1 MDTTGQRTLSSITSK
16 VLMALAGVFLLVFLA
31 VHLGINMLLLVDDG
45 GKSFSAAAGFM
56 SSYPV
61 IRIFELALFGGF
73 ALHIA
78 FGVIVS
84 IRNRSARPIRY
95 RHASRSETSPF
106 SKYMLHSGVV
116 VLIFL
121 ALHFIDFY
129 FIKLGI
135 VAPPP
140 GIERHDFYRRA
151 VVLFTDQAASS
162 IYMVAFVFLGFHLN
176 HALQAA
182 IQTLGLNHSRHAA
195 VIKAVSTVY
204 AIVIAGGFMAI
215 PLRFTL
221 FN

>member
-1 MDTTGQRTLSSITSK
+1 MDNSAERTFSSITSK
-16 VLMALAGVFLLVFLA
+16 VTMALAGLFLLVFLA

-56 SSYPV
+56 GTHPV
-61 IRIFELALFGGF
+61 IRIFEIVLLSGF

-78 FGVIVS
+78 FGLIVS
-84 IRNRSARPIRY
+84 IRNRMSRPTRY

-140 GIERHDFYRRA
+140 GIEQHDFYRRA
-151 VVLFTDQAASS
+151 VVLFTDQTSSS
-162 IYMVAFVFLGFHLN
+162 IYMVAFLFLGFHLN

-182 IQTLGLNHSRHAA
+182 IQTLGLNHTRHAA
-195 VIKAVSTVY
+195 LIKAASTFY
-204 AIVIAGGFMAI
+204 AIVISGGFMAI

>member
-1 MDTTGQRTLSSITSK
+1 MGATGQKTFSSIASK

-73 ALHIA
+73 LLHIA

-84 IRNRSARPIRY
+84 IRNRWSRPIRY
-95 RHASRSETSPF
+95 QHKSRSETAPF

-129 FIKLGI
+129 FIKIGV

-140 GIERHDFYRRA
+140 GIERHDFYSRA
-151 VVLFTDQAASS
+151 VLLFSDTTYSA
-162 IYMVAFVFLGFHLN
+162 IYLVSFVVLGFHLN

-182 IQTLGLNHSRHAA
+182 TQTLGLNHPRYTPLINAA
-195 VIKAVSTVY
+195 STLY
-204 AIVIAGGFMAI
+204 AIIIAGGFIAI

>member
-1 MDTTGQRTLSSITSK
+1 MDGSARRTFSSITSK
-16 VLMALAGVFLLVFLA
+16 VVMALAGLFLLVFLA

-61 IRIFELALFGGF
+61 IRVFELALFGGF

-84 IRNRSARPIRY
+84 IRNRMSRPIRY
-95 RHASRSETSPF
+95 QHRSRSETSPF
-106 SKYMLHSGVV
+106 SKYMLHSGIV

-121 ALHFIDFY
+121 GLHFIDFY

-140 GIERHDFYRRA
+140 GVARHDFYSRA
-151 VVLFTDQAASS
+151 VLLFSDRTSSS

-182 IQTLGLNHSRHAA
+182 IQTLGLNHTRHAA
-195 VIKAVSTVY
+195 AIQAVSTVY

>member
-1 MDTTGQRTLSSITSK
+1 
-16 VLMALAGVFLLVFLA
+16 MALAGLFLLVFLA

-61 IRIFELALFGGF
+61 IRVFELALFGGF

-84 IRNRSARPIRY
+84 IRNRMSRPIRY
-95 RHASRSETSPF
+95 QHRSRSETSPF
-106 SKYMLHSGVV
+106 SKYMLHSG
-116 VLIFL
+116 
-121 ALHFIDFY
+121 
-129 FIKLGI
+129 I

-140 GIERHDFYRRA
+140 GVARHDFYSRA
-151 VVLFTDQAASS
+151 VLLFSDRTSSS

-182 IQTLGLNHSRHAA
+182 IQTLGLNHTRHAA
-195 VIKAVSTVY
+195 AIQAVSTVY